1 LLAVDHRGSGATS
14 PIFNYPYGRTREAL
28 DRLARSA
35 ECDPCHGIK
44 LRYTNPLTTDHAIHH
59 YRYAP
64 AMSTFL
70 VECDRSTWLRAGFDK
85 KSEEETRRYCEDVF
99 ALTLEGQG
107 LVSNRSF
114 WCNIPWVSNDR
125 WSFRSMVLIGN
136 ALHTA
141 HFSPH
146 G

>member
-1 LLAVDHRGSGATS
+1 MRPNATTAT
-14 PIFNYPYGRTREAL
+14 NQRAGRNSFGIS
-28 DRLARSA
+28 DIIAR
-35 ECDPCHGIK
+35 PQ
-44 LRYTNPLTTDHAIHH
+44 
-59 YRYAP
+59 
-64 AMSTFL
+64 
-70 VECDRSTWLRAGFDK
+70 CDRSTWLRAGFDK

-114 WCNIPWVSNDR
+114 WRNIPWVWNDR
-125 WSFRSMVLIGN
+125 WSFRNMVLIGN